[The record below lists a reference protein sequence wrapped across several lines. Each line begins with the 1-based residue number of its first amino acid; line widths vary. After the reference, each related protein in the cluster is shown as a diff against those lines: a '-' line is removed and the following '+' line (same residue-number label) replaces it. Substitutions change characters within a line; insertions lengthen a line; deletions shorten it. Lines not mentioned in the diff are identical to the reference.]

1 MTGSLSILR
10 AAIGISQGELA
21 DYIGV
26 SRQTYCALEQG
37 KRAMSWGM
45 FLSLFLFFISNEDT
59 YNLLKVKKGLLLGC
73 IRTCNSSPTKKWFN
87 TRKGLKNKSKG
98 VKNHG

>member
-1 MTGSLSILR
+1 MDINEKKQERQELTRAMTGSLSILR

-37 KRAMSWGM
+37 KRAMSWGNVPVA
-45 FLSLFLFFISNEDT
+45 FLVFHF
-59 YNLLKVKKGLLLGC
+59 
-73 IRTCNSSPTKKWFN
+73 
-87 TRKGLKNKSKG
+87 
-98 VKNHG
+98 